1 MVVAFGFARALF
13 YDAAASWVRQ
23 GWGATKIYK
32 EAVRIGV
39 GIRKT
44 DALSII
50 RDMKG
55 LVGREKLVAAWD
67 TATKLS
73 PTRMMTKVL
82 DNGHRFGIKVL
93 RTEIN
98 NLTGTVEVFPGWF
111 YQDEYLTGD
120 DWKANM
126 FEEDETD
133 S

>member
-32 EAVRIGV
+32 EAVRIGA

-44 DALSII
+44 DALAII

-55 LVGREKLVAAWD
+55 LVGREALVKAWD
-67 TATKLS
+67 RSTLLS
-73 PTRMMTKVL
+73 PTRMMTKVI
-82 DNGHRFGIKVL
+82 DNGHRFALRVL
-93 RTEIN
+93 RTETN
-98 NLTGTVEVFPGWF
+98 VLTGTIEVFPGWF

-120 DWKANM
+120 QWTQEM
-126 FEEDETD
+126 FTEDED
-133 S
+133 DP